1 MLDHKND
8 VNPSQHTVSPYG
20 SGEGKDFLGKDDNA
34 ALLEIPKVNVDNVD
48 DVSSEHSD
56 RHRSHS
62 KSANSFIEKTKY
74 GVADPDEADADI

>member
-1 MLDHKND
+1 MLDRKNE
-8 VNPSQHTVSPYG
+8 VNPSQHTASPYG
-20 SGEGKDFLGKDDNA
+20 SGEGKDFLAKDDNA
-34 ALLEIPKVNVDNVD
+34 ALLEIPKVNVD